1 MLVRLTCTC
10 IAAMGDLAIEY
21 GGDTRA
27 KGFGMR
33 RGRGARGDGDG
44 REEGRTDGRSVVFV
58 VFVIHVNDARARSLL
73 ELGEEVYGGAK
84 GVDEGV
90 DVGGGVVK
98 VEARAGGAGN
108 AEVAVEGLRAV
119 VTAAAGDAGLVE
131 EGAEVVGVDAVDVE
145 GAEGGAAARGGGP

>member
-1 MLVRLTCTC
+1 M
-10 IAAMGDLAIEY
+10 
-21 GGDTRA
+21 
-27 KGFGMR
+27 
-33 RGRGARGDGDG
+33 
-44 REEGRTDGRSVVFV
+44 

-98 VEARAGGAGN
+98 VEAGAGGAGN

-145 GAEGGAAARGGGP
+145 GAERGAAARGGAGRKWSPWGGRRASRGGKCQSRPRSRECGPCQCW